1 MNSENR
7 KRFDGYISSKALE
20 GFNVVDKNTE
30 SLVAVLKKTPEPVN
44 HTLHAILTL
53 ATCFFWGIVW
63 IIKIIQAKKE
73 IKIRVSIDESG
84 NLIEETVQ

>member
-20 GFNVVDKNTE
+20 GFTIIDKNPDA
-30 SLVAVLKKTPEPVN
+30 LIAVLKKSGPPVN
-44 HTLHAILTL
+44 NIVHGILTL
-53 ATCFFWGIVW
+53 ITCFWGIIWLV
-63 IIKIIQAKKE
+63 KINQSKKE